1 MKFEMTR
8 CNQCGSEMPM
18 GLTVCPSC
26 GKVQTGK
33 GGIYQPRTMLAVGLA
48 AAVLLFFNWIK
59 LRGAAAEPDHFTSI
73 CKPSFSMMEANFLV
87 SASTKSEN
95 CCGVP

>member
-26 GKVQTGK
+26 GKLQTGK
-33 GGIYQPRTMLAVGLA
+33 AGIYQPRTLLAVGLA

-59 LRGAAAEPDHFTSI
+59 PPASQPSQITSP
-73 CKPSFSMMEANFLV
+73 PSAVLPSR
-87 SASTKSEN
+87 
-95 CCGVP
+95 